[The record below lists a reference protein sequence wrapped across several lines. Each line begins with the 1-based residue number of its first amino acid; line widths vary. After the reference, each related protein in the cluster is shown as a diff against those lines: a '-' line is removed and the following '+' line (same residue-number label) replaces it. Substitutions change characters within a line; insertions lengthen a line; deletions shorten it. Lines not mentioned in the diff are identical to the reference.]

1 MTPAA
6 SHGEIQRDQS
16 RVVHVVQGEF
26 YVTDDP
32 QIVLTTLLGSC
43 VAACICDPVARIG
56 GMNHF
61 LLPGDGERSQGGDAL
76 RYGVYSMELLIN
88 GLLRQGA
95 QRSRLEGKLFGGGR
109 MQQGL
114 TDVGALNATFAER
127 FLQDEGISN
136 AGGSLRGDRG
146 RRIQFWPT
154 LGRAR
159 QIFMAERTVFQAERR
174 TAVVVPHDDSVELF

>member
-1 MTPAA
+1 MSGAT
-6 SHGEIQRDQS
+6 SRDQLQRDQS

-26 YVTDDP
+26 FVTDDP
-32 QIVLTTLLGSC
+32 QVVLTTLLGSC
-43 VAACICDPVARIG
+43 VAACIFDPLAQVG

-61 LLPGDGERSQGGDAL
+61 LLPGDGERSQGGESL

-88 GLLRQGA
+88 GLLRLGA
-95 QRSRLEGKLFGGGR
+95 QRNRLEGKLFGGGR

-114 TDVGALNATFAER
+114 TDVGALNAVFAER
-127 FLQDEGISN
+127 FLKDEGIAN
-136 AGGSLRGDRG
+136 VGGSLRGDRG

-159 QIFMAERTVFQAERR
+159 QIFMAERNVFQSERQ
-174 TAVVVPHDDSVELF
+174 APVVAPHDDSVELF